1 MSVFRYFRAPGGWRN
16 PEVLMIFMALAMPL
30 SFSTWRAL
38 LNNFAVERASFGG
51 VEIGILQSL
60 REIPGFLAAAVVF
73 LLFIMREQ
81 TIAMVSLMLLGLGT
95 AATGFFPSVIG
106 LYVTTVIMSIG
117 FHYYETVRQ
126 SLVLQW
132 IDKERA
138 PRFMGQIISV
148 GSFSGIAALLLVYIL
163 LDLGKMDMTWVYLI
177 GGGLTIGFTIFCRLA
192 FPAFPQKVEQHKRL
206 VMRRRYWLFYALTF
220 MAGARRQIFIVFAGF
235 LMVEKFGFDAAQITL
250 IFLAGGVLTVIAAP
264 ILGHLI
270 GRWGERRALAFEY
283 IGLIVIFT
291 SYAFVETPWI
301 VVTLYILDN
310 VFFSMAIAIKT
321 YFQKIAEPADMAAT
335 AGVAFTIN
343 HIAAVVLP
351 VTFGLLWALS
361 PAAVFL
367 TGTAIAVF
375 SLALSLLVPNIPTP
389 RNVALVGWF
398 ATMPDAAAR

>member
-1 MSVFRYFRAPGGWRN
+1 MSIFRYFRAEGGWRN

-30 SFSTWRAL
+30 SFFTWQAL
-38 LNNFAVERASFGG
+38 LNNFAIERASFGG

-81 TIAMVSLMLLGLGT
+81 TIALVSLMLLGLGT

-126 SLVLQW
+126 SLFLQW
-132 IDKERA
+132 IDKDRA
-138 PRFMGQIISV
+138 PRLMGQIISV
-148 GSFSGIAALLLVYIL
+148 GSFSGIAALVLVYFL
-163 LDLGKMDMTWVYLI
+163 LDFGKMDMTWVYLI
-177 GGGLTIGFTIFCRLA
+177 GGGLTIGLTLFCRLA
-192 FPAFPQKVEQHKRL
+192 FPAFPQKVEQHKHL

-250 IFLAGGVLTVIAAP
+250 IFLANGVLTVVIAP
-264 ILGHLI
+264 IFGNLV
-270 GRWGERRALAFEY
+270 GRWGERRALVFEY

-301 VVTLYILDN
+301 AVVLYILDHM
-310 VFFSMAIAIKT
+310 FFSMAIAIKT

-351 VTFGLLWALS
+351 VTFGFLWAVS

-375 SLALSLLVPNIPTP
+375 SLFLSLLIPNIPTP
-389 RNVALVGWF
+389 QNVALVGRF
-398 ATMPDAAAR
+398 RIMPGDG

>member
-1 MSVFRYFRAPGGWRN
+1 MSIFRYFRAPGGWRN

-81 TIAMVSLMLLGLGT
+81 TIALVSLMLLGLGT

>member
-1 MSVFRYFRAPGGWRN
+1 MDIIHYFRAKDGWRT

-30 SFSTWRAL
+30 SFSTWQAL
-38 LNNFAVERASFGG
+38 LNNFAIERASFGG

-73 LLFIMREQ
+73 LLFLMREQ
-81 TIAMVSLMLLGLGT
+81 TIALVSLMLLGLGT

-148 GSFSGIAALLLVYIL
+148 GSFAGLAALAMIYLL
-163 LDLGKMDMTWVYLI
+163 LDLGEMDMTWVYVI
-177 GGGLTIGFTIFCRLA
+177 GGGLTLGVTLFCRLA
-192 FPAFPQKVEQHKRL
+192 FPAFPQKVEQHKHL

-220 MAGARRQIFIVFAGF
+220 MAGARRQILVVFAGF
-235 LMVEKFGFDAAQITL
+235 LMVEKFGFDVSQITL
-250 IFLAGGVLTVIAAP
+250 MFLANGVLIVIVAP
-264 ILGHLI
+264 ILGKLI

-283 IGLIVIFT
+283 IGLIAIFT
-291 SYAFVETPWI
+291 AYAFVETPWVA
-301 VVTLYILDN
+301 VVLYILDHI
-310 VFFSMAIAIKT
+310 FFSMAIAIKT
-321 YFQKIAEPADMAAT
+321 YFQKIAEPADMAST

-343 HIAAVVLP
+343 HIAAIVIP
-351 VTFGLLWALS
+351 VAFGFLWVMS
-361 PAAVFL
+361 PSAVFL
-367 TGTAIAVF
+367 TGSAIAVI
-375 SLALSLLVPNIPTP
+375 SLVLSLLIPNIPTP
-389 RNVALVGWF
+389 QNVAMIGRFRAVPG
-398 ATMPDAAAR
+398 TAR

>member
-1 MSVFRYFRAPGGWRN
+1 
-16 PEVLMIFMALAMPL
+16 MIFMALAMPL

-132 IDKERA
+132 IDKDRA
-138 PRFMGQIISV
+138 PRFMGLIISV
-148 GSFSGIAALLLVYIL
+148 GSFSGIAALLLVYLL

>member
-1 MSVFRYFRAPGGWRN
+1 M
-16 PEVLMIFMALAMPL
+16 
-30 SFSTWRAL
+30 
-38 LNNFAVERASFGG
+38 NNFAVERASFGG

>member
-1 MSVFRYFRAPGGWRN
+1 MSIFRYFRAPGGWRN

-30 SFSTWRAL
+30 SFSTWLAL
-38 LNNFAVERASFGG
+38 LNNFAIERASFGG

-60 REIPGFLAAAVVF
+60 REIPGFLAAAVIF

-81 TIAMVSLMLLGLGT
+81 TIALVALMLLGLGT

-132 IDKERA
+132 IDKDRA

-148 GSFSGIAALLLVYIL
+148 GSFSGLAALLLVYL
-163 LDLGKMDMTWVYLI
+163 LLNFGEMDMTWVYLI
-177 GGGLTIGFTIFCRLA
+177 GGGFTIGFTLFCRLA
-192 FPAFPQKVEQHKRL
+192 FPAFPQKAKQHKHL

-220 MAGARRQIFIVFAGF
+220 MAGARRQILVVFAGF
-235 LMVEKFGFDAAQITL
+235 LMVERFGFDAAQITL
-250 IFLAGGVLTVIAAP
+250 MFLAAGILIVIIAP
-264 ILGHLI
+264 IFGNLI
-270 GRWGERRALAFEY
+270 GRWGERRALVFEY

-291 SYAFVETPWI
+291 AYAFVKTPWI
-301 VVTLYILDN
+301 AVVLYILDQM
-310 VFFSMAIAIKT
+310 FFSMAIAIKT

-343 HIAAVVLP
+343 HIAAVFIP
-351 VTFGLLWALS
+351 VAFGFLWMVS

-367 TGTAIAVF
+367 VGTAIAVI

-389 RNVALVGWF
+389 RNVALIGRF
-398 ATMPDAAAR
+398 RTMPGAG